1 MTDSSDLIHILEDKS
16 KLANQWGKWTN
27 EELMALYF
35 NDDEIRK
42 NRLKTR
48 VDSLYVRILIKQEI
62 IHKLGLDEQWVKE
75 MRFDRTNSGKP
86 LLKLSDKLR
95 QILDRK
101 GFERIELSMS
111 HSRTHLAAIIALI
124 AK

>member
-16 KLANQWGKWTN
+16 KLANQWAKWTN

-62 IHKLGLDEQWVKE
+62 IHKLGLDEQWAKE
-75 MRFDRTNSGKP
+75 MSFDRTKSGKP
-86 LLKLSDKLR
+86 LLNLSNKLQ

-101 GFERIELSMS
+101 GYECIQLSMS
-111 HSRTHLAAIIALI
+111 HSKSHLAALI
-124 AK
+124 VLITK